1 MKKNTPTSTDPLGNS
16 TTTGPWRLGLTTA
29 APPADANDRE
39 EELLLINNISHSN
52 QSRTTNYSSSHI
64 NPCFRTPPPDAAS
77 SSTVPSPAD
86 MDGIEPL
93 GSYFAELNS
102 MDQYISFNSNNQSYN
117 ESQDHSI
124 SPPYVEPHPHKT
136 VHYPFNDIN
145 LYDPFLPT
153 VDPLSYAEPPP
164 HPVHYPT
171 NNMSQYNICFP
182 SLQSPAMAYD
192 MTQGSSS
199 VSHGMEPV
207 DNSCGDLS
215 CLPPGYIFSPKDD
228 ELILDFLMKK
238 LSNQSLPS
246 NVIIDIDLYKC
257 NPWDLE
263 GTFNQ
268 SEAKQILYFFTPTYR
283 KYPKGKRPSRA
294 AGDGYWKATG
304 ADQKIKNNRRKP
316 FNDKVYG
323 DIAYGDII
331 GTKRALVFYRGKPP
345 KGDKTNWIMHE
356 YNLDPK
362 YHCPN
367 QKGSAGDIILDTWVL
382 CELHKKKSLKRSSID
397 DDGENEPMESNFS
410 RNNDHVEEHIA

>member
-52 QSRTTNYSSSHI
+52 QSHTTNYSSSHI

-124 SPPYVEPHPHKT
+124 SPPYVEPHPHNT
-136 VHYPFNDIN
+136 VHYPVNDIN

-367 QKGSAGDIILDTWVL
+367 QKGSAGDIIVL
-382 CELHKKKSLKRSSID
+382 CGLYKKKSLKRSSND
-397 DDGENEPMESNFS
+397 DDGENEPMESYFS
-410 RNNDHVEEHIA
+410 IA